1 MEITGVGR
9 ASLMEEATR
18 STGSTKAWLAL
29 VATVSW
35 NWDML
40 AGGEEEWEEVEDGG
54 GAHSGF
60 CSRNSSAG
68 VTFSRS
74 ASESPGRKHPR
85 QSETYVDTTSPPP
98 MSSYGAFLPSVA
110 RAILSPYRV
119 PCLREKAIA
128 PFALNAH
135 QVRGAKSKSKP
146 PQRKKGSAHF
156 AQNDLKDALQFTL
169 CDAMRYI

>member
-1 MEITGVGR
+1 MKTEEGLTLDFAAETVPPGLRSPAPPPNRR
-9 ASLMEEATR
+9 AENIQDR
-18 STGSTKAWLAL
+18 
-29 VATVSW
+29 
-35 NWDML
+35 
-40 AGGEEEWEEVEDGG
+40 
-54 GAHSGF
+54 
-60 CSRNSSAG
+60 
-68 VTFSRS
+68 
-74 ASESPGRKHPR
+74 
-85 QSETYVDTTSPPP
+85 ETYVDTTSPPP